1 MATKIISSKNDSTM
15 VAQRINVSPN
25 YFRIVKVDFRHGPP
39 AQSIRAKIMK
49 KIGVESCYRGGVH

>member
-1 MATKIISSKNDSTM
+1 M